1 MKGIT
6 RFDEGVER
14 VGVEDLSP
22 QVYIVGG
29 SVCEGGV
36 NQLPIQTVRLA
47 STHLHDPLLKR
58 CWK

>member
-1 MKGIT
+1 MKGVT
-6 RFDEGVER
+6 RFDEGIER
-14 VGVEDLSP
+14 VGVQDLSP

-29 SVCEGGV
+29 SVCKGGV
-36 NQLPIQTVRLA
+36 DQLPMRMTRHA